1 MDGRDPADAQEV
13 AGGAS
18 DAPSRDRALVE
29 RYLRTR
35 DEAAFL
41 GLYRSHTPALL
52 GLASRLCAGEL
63 SAAEEIVQEAWV
75 RAAQS
80 LPSFRWESRLRT
92 WLSGVVVNSWRDW
105 VRARGREEAWE
116 RELDAV
122 PGGSPGVRTA
132 RPRKGGGRS
141 SERVPR
147 RPRAARRRGL
157 HAFGDC
163 ELARNRSRHVQEPAR
178 PGASGGAAAPFRG
191 GRGFAERRAQWTKH
205 GMN

>member
-1 MDGRDPADAQEV
+1 VDGRDPADAQEV
-13 AGGAS
+13 ASGAS
-18 DAPSRDRALVE
+18 DAQERDRALVE

-75 RAAQS
+75 RAARS

-92 WLSGVVVNSWRDW
+92 WLSGVVVNSWRDRA
-105 VRARGREEAWE
+105 RARGREDASE

-122 PGGSPGVRTA
+122 PGRDVPA
-132 RPRKGGGRS
+132 
-141 SERVPR
+141 SERLDLE
-147 RPRAARRRGL
+147 RAVAGLPHGFRAVLVLHDVEGFTHSEIASLLGIEAGTSKSQLARARQAVRRRL
-157 HAFGDC
+157 
-163 ELARNRSRHVQEPAR
+163 S
-178 PGASGGAAAPFRG
+178 GAAAVVPKGERS
-191 GRGFAERRAQWTKH
+191 GRSTG
-205 GMN
+205 

>member
-1 MDGRDPADAQEV
+1 MDGRDPAEAQEV

-52 GLASRLCAGEL
+52 GFASRLCAGEL

-75 RAAQS
+75 RAARS

-92 WLSGVVVNSWRDW
+92 WLSGVVVNSWRDR

-116 RELDAV
+116 RELDAL
-122 PGGSPGVRTA
+122 PGGEVPA
-132 RPRKGGGRS
+132 
-141 SERVPR
+141 SERLDLE
-147 RPRAARRRGL
+147 RAVAGLPNGFRAVLVLHDVEGFTHSEIASLLGIEAGTSKSQLARARLAVRRRL
-157 HAFGDC
+157 
-163 ELARNRSRHVQEPAR
+163 S
-178 PGASGGAAAPFRG
+178 GAAAVFPKGERS
-191 GRGFAERRAQWTKH
+191 GRSTG
-205 GMN
+205 